1 MDSIIVDGD
10 LQRRETQ
17 PVKPG
22 ERLCPACN
30 MSPVSGFRL
39 LPMRLDALD
48 RAVELRK
55 LSAYEKSSSSNK
67 KDINNNDVEAE
78 DDLKMVKSK
87 FAEAQAESS
96 YLLLQGGG
104 IASSS
109 DCEYQRTGRWTEEEV
124 YYTDFLVEAFD
135 AGSLPVEHGMKLSDF
150 LSEVLLCKS
159 SRLTKKMKN
168 AKLSVRSYEF
178 RYPLVPLDTKTLSQL
193 EQKFLESITSEPSRL
208 ELSFNLTRLWRSHLS
223 NLCLQVGSS
232 LLDASDWIASL
243 EDMETRATQA
253 EDRIRKARR
262 KRMGMAL
269 RKDMKGDNDGVFFSG
284 VPVQRPAYPIRPYKR
299 VKSIDESNAGVSGSS
314 VTDNSSTVNSMGSS
328 EGGEE
333 RDFIQDMLDLGD
345 DHHARI
351 LDDLMHGPGLISGSS
366 DGIYNNTRGN
376 HCGPFLD
383 EIITYAENNNLPF
396 HHVDVW
402 VPSYTKN
409 DDNEEL
415 RLFHAGYA
423 TRTDVE
429 SALFGQMNEYGE
441 YSTKFSFASGV
452 GLPGRVFATGGP
464 RWERG
469 CHTAD
474 PKYFERAGGAKVYG
488 VKTGFGLPLSTKVI
502 GRIILCFYSVDDV
515 PEDPMLVSNVTADLS
530 ELCPEPKWKLVVDID
545 GESTKSS
552 RSLASSHRST
562 NHYNH
567 SLTRFRSDDTSIHSG
582 STRQDMSI
590 DCDILADHRIA
601 TLLGDHMPL
610 AELPAPGES
619 TCSSAQPSLLVPHF
633 MSLRLLLLRSP
644 DRRSPAENEMIDVI
658 RNSFAGYT
666 RDGRRSDK
674 ELANLIVKDWQFLKA
689 SQPTSRKS
697 SFSEEHAKTV
707 VKTSTSVHSES
718 PTPSGPSS
726 YQSHVMDIPM
736 PTPNIQPGREC
747 NQDFGPMAQPHPLF
761 FVDPKNVS
769 RGSFSH

>member
-1 MDSIIVDGD
+1 
-10 LQRRETQ
+10 
-17 PVKPG
+17 
-22 ERLCPACN
+22 

-39 LPMRLDALD
+39 LPMQLDKLD

-55 LSAYEKSSSSNK
+55 QSAAGKSSSSSMNS
-67 KDINNNDVEAE
+67 NNLGGGG
-78 DDLKMVKSK
+78 DDTNGVKST

-109 DCEYQRTGRWTEEEV
+109 ESEYQRTGRWTDEEV
-124 YYTDFLVEAFD
+124 FYTDFLVEAFD
-135 AGSLPVEHGMKLSDF
+135 SGSLPVEHGMKLSDF

-178 RYPLVPLDTKTLSQL
+178 RYPLIALDTKTLSQL
-193 EQKFLESITSEPSRL
+193 ELKFLESITSEPSRL

-262 KRMGMAL
+262 KRMGLAL
-269 RKDMKGDNDGVFFSG
+269 RKDMKGEKDGVFFSG
-284 VPVQRPAYPIRPYKR
+284 VPVQRPQQTVRPYKR
-299 VKSIDESNAGVSGSS
+299 VKSIDETNAVASGSS
-314 VTDNSSTVNSMGSS
+314 QTENSSAHSLDSS
-328 EGGEE
+328 DGGEE
-333 RDFIQDMLDLGD
+333 LDFIQDMLDLGD
-345 DHHARI
+345 DHPRQVDDYARI
-351 LDDLMHGPGLISGSS
+351 LDDLMHGPGLPPGSS
-366 DGIYNNTRGN
+366 SAANNNARGN

-383 EIITYAENNNLPF
+383 EIIAYAENNNLPF

-402 VPSYTKN
+402 VPSFTKTEG
-409 DDNEEL
+409 NEEL
-415 RLFHAGYA
+415 RLYHAGYA

-469 CHTAD
+469 CHEAD

-488 VKTGFGLPLSTKVI
+488 VKTGFGFPLSTKVI
-502 GRIILCFYSVDDV
+502 GRIILCFYSVEDV
-515 PEDPMLVSNVTADLS
+515 PEDPMLVSNVTTDLS
-530 ELCPEPKWKLVVDID
+530 KLCPEPKWKLVVDID
-545 GESTKSS
+545 GESSTKSV
-552 RSLASSHRST
+552 RSYGSSNRSV
-562 NHYNH
+562 NHHNH
-567 SLTRFRSDDTSIHSG
+567 SSTRFRSDDTSVNSG

-590 DCDILADHRIA
+590 DGDVITDHRIA

-644 DRRSPAENEMIDVI
+644 DRRSATENDMIDVI
-658 RNSFAGYT
+658 RKSFVGYT

-689 SQPTSRKS
+689 SQPTPMKS
-697 SFSEEHAKTV
+697 SLSEENPKRLL
-707 VKTSTSVHSES
+707 KRSSSVHSASSAHAS
-718 PTPSGPSS
+718 PP

-736 PTPNIQPGREC
+736 PSPTIQPSQEPP
-747 NQDFGPMAQPHPLF
+747 DFGPMTQPHPLSF
-761 FVDPKNVS
+761 MDPKNVH